1 MVVVVEQGGKQAGK
15 VDGCVQGI
23 PTLCG
28 ARPPRSA
35 SGLMGRKEGMEQGKV
50 THPQGRKEK
59 GVKNERVGGTQTVEG
74 R

>member
-1 MVVVVEQGGKQAGK
+1 
-15 VDGCVQGI
+15 
-23 PTLCG
+23 
-28 ARPPRSA
+28 
-35 SGLMGRKEGMEQGKV
+35 MGRKEGMEQGKV